1 MKWIN
6 VLLALAML
14 FAVGVPTDA
23 QQPAEVRVAHL
34 APDAP
39 NVDVWVDGNQVL
51 SDVPFQAVSDY
62 LDVPAGE
69 RRIEVAPADT
79 ETPVVIDATV
89 AFEPGQAYTVAAVG
103 LLSEDTLQA
112 EVYTDDRNPSADRA
126 EVRFIHASPD
136 APAVDVAQ
144 AFTGAHSLFSGV
156 SFRES
161 TIYAGLEPGTFDLD
175 VKVAGTDNVALS
187 VTDLTLK
194 AATNY
199 TVFATGFVED
209 GSLEAVVAVDAQG
222 QPGPAEVRVAHLSPD
237 APNVDVAIDGEQVL
251 SDVPFQAVSDYLE
264 VPAGE
269 RRVQVTPAG
278 ASEPVVIDATV
289 ELAAGGSF
297 TVAAT
302 GLLDEDDLQPLVL
315 QDDRQTRDG
324 QAQVRFVHASPDAPA
339 VDVGVVDGPT
349 LFSDVSFRGSSGYV
363 AVDPATVD
371 LEVRPAGSMDA
382 VLTVPDVT
390 LSADTNLTIFAIGQ
404 VGDDTLAAL
413 PVVDA
418 QAPAQVRVAHLSP
431 DAPNVDVSVDGE
443 QVLSDVP
450 FKTISDYL
458 NVPAGERRIQVT
470 PAGASEPIVIDTTVT
485 LEPGTAYTVAA
496 RGLLGEDSL
505 SASVYVDNR
514 EPTAD
519 QAQVRLIHASPDAPA
534 VDVAVQGGPLLFE
547 NVAFPNA
554 SDYLAVDPATV
565 TLEVRPTGTTDAV
578 LTVPDVTLEAAT
590 NYTVFAVGL
599 VGDETL
605 SAVIAVDATSE

>member
-6 VLLALAML
+6 VLLALAMV
-14 FAVGVPTDA
+14 FTVGVAADA

-34 APDAP
+34 SPDAP
-39 NVDVWVDGNQVL
+39 NVDVWVDGERVL
-51 SDVPFQAVSDY
+51 EDVPFQTVSSY
-62 LDVPAGE
+62 LDVPAGQ
-69 RRIEVAPADT
+69 RQIQVTPAGTDK
-79 ETPVVIDATV
+79 PIVIDATV
-89 AFEPGQAYTVAAVG
+89 PLEPGQAYTVAAIG
-103 LLSEDTLQA
+103 LLSDDTLRAQI
-112 EVYTDDRNPSADRA
+112 YNDDRNPSSARA

-136 APAVDVAQ
+136 APAVDVSQ
-144 AFTGAHSLFSGV
+144 SFSGAHSLFSDVTFG
-156 SFRES
+156 SS
-161 TIYAGLEPGTFDLD
+161 TVYAALEPGTYDLD
-175 VKVAGTDNVALS
+175 VKVANTDNVALS
-187 VTDLTLK
+187 VTGLELG

-199 TVFATGFVED
+199 TIFATGFVED

-222 QPGPAEVRVAHLSPD
+222 QPGPAQVRVAHLSPD
-237 APNVDVAIDGEQVL
+237 APNVDVSVDGDQVL

-269 RRVQVTPAG
+269 RRIQVTPAG

-289 ELAAGGSF
+289 EFAAGGAF

-302 GLLDEDDLQPLVL
+302 GLLDEGDLQPLVL
-315 QDDRQTRDG
+315 QDDRQPRDG

-349 LFSDVSFRGSSGYV
+349 LFSDVSFREGSDYV

-390 LSADTNLTIFAIGQ
+390 LSANTNLTIFAIGQ
-404 VGDDTLAAL
+404 LGDDSLAAL

-418 QAPAQVRVAHLSP
+418 QSPAQVRVAHLSP
-431 DAPNVDVSVDGE
+431 DAPNVDVSVDGN

-450 FKTISDYL
+450 FQAVSDYL
-458 NVPAGERRIQVT
+458 DVPAGERRIQVT
-470 PAGASEPIVIDTTVT
+470 PAGASEPVVIDTAV
-485 LEPGTAYTVAA
+485 EFDPGTAYTVAA
-496 RGLLGEDSL
+496 RGLLDDGSI
-505 SASVYVDNR
+505 APSVYVDNR
-514 EPTAD
+514 EPIAD
-519 QAQVRLIHASPDAPA
+519 QTQVRLIHASPDAPA

-547 NVAFPNA
+547 NIAFPDA

-578 LTVPDVTLEAAT
+578 LTVPDVTLEAGVNLT
-590 NYTVFAVGL
+590 IFAVGL

-605 SAVIAVDATSE
+605 STVIAVDAAQ